1 MEGASVG
8 YRGQSYW
15 ARPEMSTSVTS
26 VCRHDWQD
34 ICEVEERGYP
44 QSQPDHV
51 VHATLGSE
59 W

>member
-1 MEGASVG
+1 MG